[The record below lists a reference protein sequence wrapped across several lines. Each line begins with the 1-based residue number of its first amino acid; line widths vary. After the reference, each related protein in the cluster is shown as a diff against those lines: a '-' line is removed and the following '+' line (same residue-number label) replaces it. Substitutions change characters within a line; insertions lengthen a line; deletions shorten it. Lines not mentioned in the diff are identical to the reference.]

1 MTNLCMGAVVQL
13 YAPVSAAP
21 AGAPVDPS
29 KHSLITLPPELRNQI
44 YEAVFQPATT
54 KRLELPIDVL
64 KPQVPDAI
72 TVQLAVPGIKL
83 LQTCKQINAE
93 AAVYLNCKSKSSLGE
108 KPYQDVDECVDGATD
123 WLTCIGRNASF
134 SPIVHIDLTAAEESS
149 SVDVLPIIRSMPR
162 TFDQGRGQIVFDFHE
177 ADHHNPSSISP
188 GKAGA
193 EVFNFLLKKLRTNAE
208 IRRFLGW
215 HRLLSAIICESNG
228 KSVKLVLPSPV
239 DTYIRYHLDDS
250 GQLLKKLMYP
260 SIPPTFTG
268 VLRIHDIRERI
279 FTK

>member
-1 MTNLCMGAVVQL
+1 MTNLCMGAVAQL

-149 SVDVLPIIRSMPR
+149 SVDVLPII
-162 TFDQGRGQIVFDFHE
+162 
-177 ADHHNPSSISP
+177 SISP

-193 EVFNFLLKKLRTNAE
+193 EVFNFLLKKPRTNAE